1 MCNFKQCVIPKAIS
15 AWALNQKMYFNNSLL
30 EDFFT
35 TPWVDLNSAN

>member
-1 MCNFKQCVIPKAIS
+1 MCNFKQCVIPKATS
-15 AWALNQKMYFNNSLL
+15 AWVLNQKMYFKNSFL